1 MKPLKNKIV
10 QARMS
15 EDELVD
21 FEAVKD
27 VLHAKT
33 NSEAIR
39 LMVKDEQTIETVAKR
54 QNAEKETPLKNLKVL
69 LHEDRLAMTKALM
82 GITNPTDEDKLDKLL
97 KKFADIQAQLAGL
110 MWSLSNINNNAN
122 QVAKVMNTAAKT
134 DPANSEAWTWTN
146 SQLYK
151 IGQQLDALSKQL
163 YDIEV
168 ALHLRKKVGTIVSV
182 GDTFNQA

>member
-15 EDELVD
+15 EDELMD
-21 FEAVKD
+21 FEAVKN

-39 LMVKDEQTIETVAKR
+39 LMVKDEQTIETAAKR
-54 QNAEKETPLKNLKVL
+54 QNGEKETPLENLEVL

-82 GITNPTDEDKLDKLL
+82 GITQPTDKNKLDTLL

-122 QVAKVMNTAAKT
+122 QVAKVMNMVAKT
-134 DPANSEAWTWTN
+134 DPSDEEAWNWTN
-146 SQLYK
+146 NQLFK
-151 IGQQLDALSKQL
+151 IGQRLSTLSKQI
-163 YDIEV
+163 YEIEV